1 MNKLDKIISLIR
13 ENMVAN
19 SPGQG
24 GAFGTDSPAT
34 GPTAGTDVGLDLS
47 MFRRTI
53 GGLVDKR
60 TKQYNKKYEKWLRSM
75 GLL

>member
-1 MNKLDKIISLIR
+1 MNKLDRIIHLIR
-13 ENMVAN
+13 ENMIAN

-24 GAFGTDSPAT
+24 GAFGADSPSD
-34 GPTAGTDVGLDLS
+34 GPTAGVDKEFDLG

-53 GGLVDKR
+53 SGLVDKR
-60 TKQYNKKYEKWLRSM
+60 TKQYNKKYEKWLKSM